1 MNIDKRVLYTIIG
14 CFIVLITIT
23 VISLTIAF
31 RPIPI
36 VDFNKD
42 QFDLIYDK
50 LDQVESNLIINQNII
65 QKEIDSLEITYGHL
79 SNDLIKYNNQ
89 LSVSITKIKKYKDE
103 IKYNNYSDSSTI
115 SIIARLQSN

>member
-1 MNIDKRVLYTIIG
+1 MDIDKRVLYTIIG
-14 CFIVLITIT
+14 CFIILIIVT
-23 VISLTIAF
+23 VVSLTIAF
-31 RPIPI
+31 RPTPI

-65 QKEIDSLEITYGHL
+65 QKEIDSLETTYEYL

-89 LSVSITKIKKYKDE
+89 LSTSITKIKKYKDE

>member
-1 MNIDKRVLYTIIG
+1 MDIDKRVLYTIIG
-14 CFIVLITIT
+14 CFIILIIVT
-23 VISLTIAF
+23 VVSLTIAF
-31 RPIPI
+31 RPTPI

-89 LSVSITKIKKYKDE
+89 LSISITKIKKYKDE

>member
-1 MNIDKRVLYTIIG
+1 MDIDKRVLYTIIG
-14 CFIVLITIT
+14 CFIILIIVT
-23 VISLTIAF
+23 VVSLTIAF
-31 RPIPI
+31 RPTPI

-65 QKEIDSLEITYGHL
+65 QKEIDSLEATYEHL

-89 LSVSITKIKKYKDE
+89 LSISITKIKKYKDE
-103 IKYNNYSDSSTI
+103 IKYNNYIDSSTI
-115 SIIARLQSN
+115 SIITRLQSN

>member
-1 MNIDKRVLYTIIG
+1 MDIDKRVLYTIIG
-14 CFIVLITIT
+14 CFIILIIVT
-23 VISLTIAF
+23 VVSLTIAF
-31 RPIPI
+31 RPTPI

-50 LDQVESNLIINQNII
+50 LDQVENSLIINQNII
-65 QKEIDSLEITYGHL
+65 QKEIDSLEATYKHL

-89 LSVSITKIKKYKDE
+89 LSISITKIKKYKDE

>member
-1 MNIDKRVLYTIIG
+1 MDIDKRVLYTIIG
-14 CFIVLITIT
+14 CFIILIIVT
-23 VISLTIAF
+23 VVSLTIAF
-31 RPIPI
+31 RPTPI

-50 LDQVESNLIINQNII
+50 LDQVENNLIINQNII

>member
-65 QKEIDSLEITYGHL
+65 QKEIDSLEHNKEEAT
-79 SNDLIKYNNQ
+79 LIWNSIKHSDQMKQRIKELKNEKYENY
-89 LSVSITKIKKYKDE
+89 KKKCDYE
-103 IKYNNYSDSSTI
+103 REAVSDS
-115 SIIARLQSN
+115 N

>member
-1 MNIDKRVLYTIIG
+1 MDIDKRVLYTIIG
-14 CFIVLITIT
+14 CFIILIIVT
-23 VISLTIAF
+23 VVSLTIAF
-31 RPIPI
+31 RPTPI

-65 QKEIDSLEITYGHL
+65 QKEIDSLEATYEYL

-89 LSVSITKIKKYKDE
+89 LSTSITKIKKYKDE

>member
-1 MNIDKRVLYTIIG
+1 MDIDKRVLYTIIG
-14 CFIVLITIT
+14 CFIILIIVT
-23 VISLTIAF
+23 VVSLTIAF
-31 RPIPI
+31 RPTPI

-65 QKEIDSLEITYGHL
+65 QKEIDSLETTYVYL

-89 LSVSITKIKKYKDE
+89 LSTSITKIKKYKDE

>member
-1 MNIDKRVLYTIIG
+1 MDIDKRVLYAIIG
-14 CFIVLITIT
+14 CFIILIIVT
-23 VISLTIAF
+23 VVSLTIAF
-31 RPIPI
+31 RPTPI

-50 LDQVESNLIINQNII
+50 LDQVESNLIINQIII

-89 LSVSITKIKKYKDE
+89 LSLSITKIKKYKDE

>member
-1 MNIDKRVLYTIIG
+1 MDIDKRVLYAIIG
-14 CFIVLITIT
+14 CFIILIIVT
-23 VISLTIAF
+23 VVSLTIAF
-31 RPIPI
+31 RPTPI

-50 LDQVESNLIINQNII
+50 LDQVESNLIINQIII

-79 SNDLIKYNNQ
+79 SDDLIKYNNQ
-89 LSVSITKIKKYKDE
+89 LSLSITKIKKYKDE

>member
-1 MNIDKRVLYTIIG
+1 MDIDKRVLYTIIG
-14 CFIVLITIT
+14 CFIILIIVT
-23 VISLTIAF
+23 VVSLTIAF
-31 RPIPI
+31 RPTPI

-50 LDQVESNLIINQNII
+50 LDQVESNLIINQIII

-89 LSVSITKIKKYKDE
+89 LSLSITKIKKYKDE

>member
-1 MNIDKRVLYTIIG
+1 MDIDKRVLYTIIG
-14 CFIVLITIT
+14 CFIILIIVT
-23 VISLTIAF
+23 VVSLTIAF
-31 RPIPI
+31 RPTPI

-50 LDQVESNLIINQNII
+50 LDQVESNLIINQIII

-89 LSVSITKIKKYKDE
+89 LSISITKIKKYKDE

>member
-23 VISLTIAF
+23 VISLTIAL
-31 RPIPI
+31 RPTPMA
-36 VDFNKD
+36 DYNKD
-42 QFDLIYDK
+42 QFDLIYSK
-50 LDQVESNLIINQNII
+50 LNQVENNLIINQTII
-65 QKEIDSLEITYGHL
+65 QKEIDSLEVTYGYL
-79 SNDLIKYNNQ
+79 SDNLIKYNKQ

-115 SIIARLQSN
+115 SIIARLQSK

>member
-1 MNIDKRVLYTIIG
+1 M
-14 CFIVLITIT
+14 F
-23 VISLTIAF
+23 
-31 RPIPI
+31 
-36 VDFNKD
+36 FNKD

>member
-1 MNIDKRVLYTIIG
+1 MDIDKRVLYTIIG
-14 CFIVLITIT
+14 CFIILIIIT
-23 VISLTIAF
+23 VVSLTIAF
-31 RPIPI
+31 RPTPI
-36 VDFNKD
+36 FDFNKD

-89 LSVSITKIKKYKDE
+89 LSLSITKIKKYKDE

>member
-1 MNIDKRVLYTIIG
+1 MNIDKRIFYTIIG
-14 CFIVLITIT
+14 CFIILIIVT

-31 RPIPI
+31 RPAPI

-50 LDQVESNLIINQNII
+50 LDQVENNLIINQNII
-65 QKEIDSLEITYGHL
+65 QKEIDSLEITYEYL

-89 LSVSITKIKKYKDE
+89 LSTSISKIKKYKDE

-115 SIIARLQSN
+115 SIIARLKSN

>member
-1 MNIDKRVLYTIIG
+1 MDIDKRVLYTIIG
-14 CFIVLITIT
+14 CFIILIIVT
-23 VISLTIAF
+23 VVSLTIAF
-31 RPIPI
+31 RPTPI

>member
-1 MNIDKRVLYTIIG
+1 MNIDKRIFYTIII
-14 CFIVLITIT
+14 CFIILVIVT
-23 VISLTIAF
+23 VVALTIAF
-31 RPIPI
+31 RPAPV

-50 LDQVESNLIINQNII
+50 LDQVENSLIINQNII
-65 QKEIDSLEITYGHL
+65 QKEIDSLEATYEHL

-89 LSVSITKIKKYKDE
+89 LSTSITKIKKYKDE

>member
-1 MNIDKRVLYTIIG
+1 MDIDKRVLYTIIG
-14 CFIVLITIT
+14 CFIILIIVT
-23 VISLTIAF
+23 VVSLTIAF
-31 RPIPI
+31 RPTPI

-65 QKEIDSLEITYGHL
+65 QKEIDSLEVTYEYL

-89 LSVSITKIKKYKDE
+89 LSTSITKIKKYKDE

>member
-1 MNIDKRVLYTIIG
+1 MDIDKRVLYTIIG
-14 CFIVLITIT
+14 CFIILIIVT
-23 VISLTIAF
+23 VVSLTIAF
-31 RPIPI
+31 RPTPI
-36 VDFNKD
+36 IDFNKD

-50 LDQVESNLIINQNII
+50 LDQVESNLIINQIII

-89 LSVSITKIKKYKDE
+89 LSISITKIKKYKDE